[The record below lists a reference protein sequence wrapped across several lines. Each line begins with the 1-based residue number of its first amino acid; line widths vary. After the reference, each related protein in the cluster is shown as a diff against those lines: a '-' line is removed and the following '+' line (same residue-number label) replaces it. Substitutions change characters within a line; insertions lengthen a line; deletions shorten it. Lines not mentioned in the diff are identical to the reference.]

1 MCFLKS
7 VEVRDMAKLTKRT
20 IDGFRPRDKD
30 YFEWDDELSGFGIRV
45 WPSGKKTYVAQYR
58 AGKQTRRF
66 KIGSHGALTVD
77 EARKQARTVLGD
89 VARGEDPQQDRS
101 TRRKSLTIKD
111 LCDLYFEAAD
121 KGLVFGKRGKPK
133 KASTLY
139 VDRGRAN
146 RHIIPLLGN
155 KLVQDLTTADVVKMM
170 REVTVGKTAL
180 NEKTEKLR
188 GRAIVEGG
196 AGTAS
201 QAVTLMSAIL
211 TYASSEGIVPH
222 NVARGIKKPATGKR
236 TRRLSADEY
245 KALGKALEAADGDAW
260 QGIAGIRLFLLT
272 GFRLQEIAALKWDEV
287 DEPGSCFRLGDSKT
301 GASVR
306 PVGKAVFE
314 VLKSIDC
321 NLTSPYVLPSP
332 RKADGHYTALDTA
345 IERIT
350 EAAGIT
356 GVTSHTI
363 RHSYASVAGD
373 LGFTEMTIA
382 ALLGHSAGNVTQ
394 RYVHHLDSVLIAAA
408 NKVAGEI
415 ERMMTGKSAT
425 VIELPRRA

>member
-1 MCFLKS
+1 
-7 VEVRDMAKLTKRT
+7 MAKLTKRT
-20 IDGFRPRDKD
+20 IDSLQPRDKD

-45 WPSGKKTYVAQYR
+45 WPTGKKTYVAQYR

-66 KIGSHGALTVD
+66 KIGSHGALTID
-77 EARKQARTVLGD
+77 EARKQARSVLGD

-101 TRRKSLTIKD
+101 TRRKYLTIKD
-111 LCDLYFEAAD
+111 LCEVYFEAAD
-121 KGLVFGKRGKPK
+121 KGLVFGKRGMPK

-139 VDRGRAN
+139 VDQGRAN

-170 REVTVGKTAL
+170 RDVTIGKTAL
-180 NEKTEKLR
+180 DEKTDKKR
-188 GRAIVEGG
+188 GRAIVQGG
-196 AGTAS
+196 AGTAA

-211 TYASSEGIVPH
+211 TYAASEGIVPH
-222 NVARGIKKPATGKR
+222 NVARGIQKPAVGKR
-236 TRRLSADEY
+236 TRRLSSDEY
-245 KALGKALEAADGDAW
+245 KALGKALEGAEGEAW
-260 QGIAGIRLFLLT
+260 QGIAGIKLFLLT
-272 GFRLQEIAALKWDEV
+272 GFRLQEIAALRWAEV
-287 DEPGSCFRLGDSKT
+287 DEAGSCFRLGDSKT

-306 PVGKAVFE
+306 PVGKAVFD
-314 VLKSIDC
+314 VLKSLERDPD
-321 NLTSPYVLPSP
+321 NPHVLPSP
-332 RKADGHYTALDTA
+332 RKEDGHYTALDSA

-382 ALLGHSAGNVTQ
+382 ALLGHAAGNVTQ

-408 NKVAGEI
+408 NKVSGEVD
-415 ERMMTGKSAT
+415 RMMTGKSAT